1 MKKRHPAENNKI
13 VPISKHLPQEQEG
26 EEKFPNNS
34 YIAKAELTNLFKK
47 NFPKKS
53 KFNLDDQKAIDSEIA
68 FVDRFGFSMGRKKR
82 KALFELIERHDLS
95 DKEIKAIHCIG
106 SFVWDGERL
115 KIGVAGWIFMQG
127 FAQLGIVLIYALIF
141 GFLMIFFEKTTLF
154 QHVLSITMFL
164 GIVGF
169 GAFVSH
175 LYLTPYK
182 IIQQRIQLSC
192 KEMPFMQR
200 LRQRTVCYLD

>member
-1 MKKRHPAENNKI
+1 MKITPKENNKI
-13 VPISKHLPQEQEG
+13 IPISRHIKPEKKG
-26 EEKFPNNS
+26 EEKYPNNTD
-34 YIAKAELTNLFKK
+34 ITKAELTNLFKK
-47 NFPKKS
+47 TFPKKS
-53 KFNLDDQKAIDSEIA
+53 KFNLEDQKAIDSEIA

-95 DKEIKAIHCIG
+95 DKEIKAIHSIG
-106 SFVWDGERL
+106 SFVWDGERI

-141 GFLMIFFEKTTLF
+141 GLLMIFFDKTTLF

-182 IIQQRIQLSC
+182 IIQQRVQLNRKKLS
-192 KEMPFMQR
+192 FINR

>member
-1 MKKRHPAENNKI
+1 MKKTPNDSNKI
-13 VPISKHLPQEQEG
+13 IPISKHLPTEQSC
-26 EEKFPNNS
+26 EEKYPTSANT
-34 YIAKAELTNLFKK
+34 IKDELVNLFKE
-47 NFPKKS
+47 NFPKKIEFDS
-53 KFNLDDQKAIDSEIA
+53 KAQKAIDSEIA

-95 DKEIKAIHCIG
+95 DKEIKAIHRIG
-106 SFVWDGERL
+106 SFEWDGERI

-127 FAQLGIVLIYALIF
+127 IAQLGIVLIYALIF
-141 GFLMIFFEKTTLF
+141 GVLLIFFEKTTLF
-154 QHVLSITMFL
+154 QHVLSTTIFF

-175 LYLTPYK
+175 IYLTPYK
-182 IIQQRIQLSC
+182 IIQQRVQLSR
-192 KEMPFMQR
+192 KDLSFINR